1 MKLLDLATML
11 CSGFNLTDSQSG
23 LCAYSRNAVQSIA
36 LSQDGTGAGSDILIR
51 AAHNNLKI
59 EETGIVVHY
68 DGTHFSSKGPIRHGF
83 DVIIFMLRLVS
94 LKYPLWL
101 FGILGLVF
109 LVAAVALVLFTLHG
123 ANFTRALILIY
134 AFEMFFLVGAGL
146 FLSS

>member
-1 MKLLDLATML
+1 
-11 CSGFNLTDSQSG
+11 
-23 LCAYSRNAVQSIA
+23 
-36 LSQDGTGAGSDILIR
+36 
-51 AAHNNLKI
+51 
-59 EETGIVVHY
+59 
-68 DGTHFSSKGPIRHGF
+68 
-83 DVIIFMLRLVS
+83 MLRLVS

-109 LVAAVALVLFTLHG
+109 LVAAVALVLFTLQG